1 MIAVF
6 KNAES
11 KVFGTSI
18 IDTVGKPLCIGAA
31 MYLPSN
37 FDSIKLVIREG
48 DSAIYDTMFR
58 TFNDDYFYDTA
69 WCTITF
75 TSEGLKTVTLTPYS
89 NPLLQ
94 ELTTNIAIYQRPVF
108 TTTHITFLKNSTSA
122 TGSMPVQACTSGV
135 MYKLPKNVFINS
147 GYRFSGWTVSPED
160 SVKYKDEDEI
170 LIGIEDLVLYAVWE
184 EYES

>member
-1 MIAVF
+1 MFRCSLPDPADPAKTLMIAVF
-6 KNAES
+6 RNTES

-31 MYLPSN
+31 MYLPAN

-94 ELTTNIAIYQRPVF
+94 VLTTNIAIYQRPVF
-108 TTTHITFLKNSTSA
+108 STAHITFLKNSTSA
-122 TGSMPVQACTSGV
+122 TGSMQVQACTSGV
-135 MYKLPKNVFINS
+135 MYKLMSDN
-147 GYRFSGWTVSPED
+147 
-160 SVKYKDEDEI
+160 
-170 LIGIEDLVLYAVWE
+170 
-184 EYES
+184 